1 MTAKFGD
8 PCSKRPINRPFLG
21 LKILIKNE
29 IHWSFPVKLPL
40 ASTQHMVDIIQQSTK
55 AGIVQK
61 VVILTEN
68 I

>member
-40 ASTQHMVDIIQQSTK
+40 ASTQHMVDIQQSTK